1 MVSKLNKDDVI
12 NIGKLIEGK
21 VYSWKLGKFFSSGYG
36 KQFEDMF
43 EISSCDF
50 EEVVRNCKEKY
61 ENVNIV
67 DQEFIPKEDEIY
79 NIFIDCYGKVNV
91 HTDDGIKSYENI
103 EDLEKLGVEKK
114 IDNVCNVKKAYL
126 EKVYK

>member
-1 MVSKLNKDDVI
+1 MVSRLNKDDVI
-12 NIGKLIEGK
+12 NVGKLIEGK

-43 EISSCDF
+43 EISIEDF
-50 EEVVRNCKEKY
+50 EQVVRNCKEKY
-61 ENVNIV
+61 KNINIV

-91 HTDDGIKSYENI
+91 HTDSGIKAYENI

-114 IDNVCNVKKAYL
+114 IDNVCNIKKAYL

>member
-12 NIGKLIEGK
+12 NVGKLIEGK

-43 EISSCDF
+43 EISEYDF
-50 EEVVRNCKEKY
+50 EDVVRKCKEKY
-61 ENVNIV
+61 ETINIV

-91 HTDDGIKSYENI
+91 HTDSGIKVYDNI
-103 EDLEKLGVEKK
+103 EDLEELGVEKK
-114 IDNVCNVKKAYL
+114 IDKVCNMKKAYL

>member
-12 NIGKLIEGK
+12 NIGKLIQGK

-36 KQFEDMF
+36 KKFEEMF
-43 EISSCDF
+43 EISTCNF
-50 EEVVRNCKEKY
+50 EEVVKKCQEKY
-61 ENVNIV
+61 TNINIV

-91 HTDDGIKSYENI
+91 HTDSGIKSYDNI
-103 EDLEKLGVEKK
+103 EDLEELGIERK
-114 IDNVCNVKKAYL
+114 INNVCNMKKAYL

>member
-1 MVSKLNKDDVI
+1 MVSKLNKEDVI
-12 NIGKLIEGK
+12 NVGKLIEGK

-36 KQFEDMF
+36 KQFEEMF
-43 EISSCDF
+43 EISIEDF
-50 EEVVRNCKEKY
+50 EEVVRICKEKY
-61 ENVNIV
+61 KNINIV

-91 HTDDGIKSYENI
+91 HTEGGIKSYDDI
-103 EDLEKLGVEKK
+103 EDLETLGLEKK
-114 IDNVCNVKKAYL
+114 IDNVCDMKKAYL

>member
-36 KQFEDMF
+36 KNFEDMF
-43 EISSCDF
+43 EISVEDF
-50 EEVVRNCKEKY
+50 EKVVKDCKEKY
-61 ENVNIV
+61 ENINIV

-79 NIFIDCYGKVNV
+79 NIFIDCYGRINV

-114 IDNVCNVKKAYL
+114 IDNVCNVKKSYL

>member
-12 NIGKLIEGK
+12 NVGKLIEGK

-36 KQFEDMF
+36 KQFEEMF
-43 EISSCDF
+43 EISIEDF

-61 ENVNIV
+61 KNINIV

-91 HTDDGIKSYENI
+91 HTEDGIKSYDDI
-103 EDLEKLGVEKK
+103 EDLETLGLEKK
-114 IDNVCNVKKAYL
+114 IDNVCDMKKAYL